1 MYLRLPYGCKSSYK
15 VAILNN
21 LNLFEVPHFALSVC
35 KSTKPSG
42 LSFAFN
48 APKIWNDLPDHVN
61 SATSLIQK
69 EVKTFLLWRG
79 ILKLV
84 SDFIWSFSVML
95 KCLAVSSYMIMDF
108 CFSVLYA

>member
-1 MYLRLPYGCKSSYK
+1 MYNTCRSQAHGTLL
-15 VAILNN
+15 
-21 LNLFEVPHFALSVC
+21 EVPHFALSVC
-35 KSTKPSG
+35 KSTKPFG

-69 EVKTFLLWRG
+69 EVKTFLLWRP

-84 SDFIWSFSVML
+84 SDFVWSFSVML
-95 KCLAVSSYMIMDF
+95 TLAVSSYMIMDF